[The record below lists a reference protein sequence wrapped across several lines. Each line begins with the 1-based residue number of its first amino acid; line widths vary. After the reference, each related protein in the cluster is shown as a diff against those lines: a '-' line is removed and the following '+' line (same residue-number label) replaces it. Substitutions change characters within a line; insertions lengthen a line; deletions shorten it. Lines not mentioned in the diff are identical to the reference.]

1 MFRVQTEKNFYNG
14 NHYFGSNNLED
25 NKDCCQLD
33 QNSKINQINT
43 LNDFMIKS
51 KPLISTD
58 NEQTQSS
65 KTSIE
70 QISLLNENNNN
81 NKDSETKRFSDKKLR
96 ITLRKSDDN
105 IDILKVN
112 I

>member
-1 MFRVQTEKNFYNG
+1 M
-14 NHYFGSNNLED
+14 ED
-25 NKDCCQLD
+25 NKNCCQLD

-70 QISLLNENNNN
+70 QISLLNYNNNN
-81 NKDSETKRFSDKKLR
+81 NNNNQDSETKRFSDKKLR
-96 ITLRKSDDN
+96 ITLRKSEDI

-112 I
+112 IFISPS

>member
-1 MFRVQTEKNFYNG
+1 M
-14 NHYFGSNNLED
+14 ED

-70 QISLLNENNNN
+70 QISLLNDNNNN

-96 ITLRKSDDN
+96 ITLRKSEYN

-112 I
+112 IFISLS